1 MKEQK
6 LEYVEVINKYSKALE
21 EYDFETVFDILHNT
35 INQDDDLYHALF
47 DYSNF
52 EGFSCSKVTCIDEVL
67 DNGIEYGWKKYYGDE
82 ILEDIKFKDSFVK
95 ECKINSEYLKK
106 EESDY
111 DFALMFVLDKSN
123 MFYDKKS
130 NRVVLKEEGS
140 VGKRYLTFHATGL
153 GGEKYYYTPSNVK
166 NHLQPIVM
174 QEIKDHILTTNKRIN
189 KTRSEIAKLTEEL
202 NFDTLSLCQYV
213 KNKLGGLSE

>member
-21 EYDFETVFDILHNT
+21 EYDFETVFDILHKS

-47 DYSNF
+47 NYKNF
-52 EGFSCSKVTCIDEVL
+52 EGFNCSKAICIDEVL
-67 DNGIEYGWKKYYGDE
+67 DNGIEYCWKEYYGDE
-82 ILEDIKFKDSFVK
+82 ILEEVELKDVFVK
-95 ECKINSEYLKK
+95 ECKRHFEYLKK

-130 NRVVLKEEGS
+130 NRIVLKEEGS
-140 VGKRYLTFHATGL
+140 VGKRYIMFHATGL

-174 QEIKDHILTTNKRIN
+174 QELKDHILTSNKRIN
-189 KTRSEIAKLTEEL
+189 ITRSEITKLTEEL